1 MVSNWAKIGPKGPN
15 VKYDV
20 AFYGK
25 SIRGRWRRLWSLYKN
40 FRYPNIGVNKKWVS
54 NWENIGPKWP
64 NVKYDVAFCGLL
76 WQKYA
81 RKAAEI
87 WSLYKKCDGG
97 GHFLLCCKTS
107 FFFVTW
113 FSSWCWSWYQYFG
126 YARLCYEQEW
136 WWWWLHRYAPR
147 RARRPPLL
155 STLLPMAAKTH
166 RIKIFYICSKITA
179 KKKLERLQFSTS
191 SWFYKI

>member
-1 MVSNWAKIGPKGPN
+1 MAQCEIWCGLLWPS
-15 VKYDV
+15 V
-20 AFYGK
+20 AFCGK

-107 FFFVTW
+107 FFLWHGFHHGAGLGT
-113 FSSWCWSWYQYFG
+113 SILATLG
-126 YARLCYEQEW
+126 YATSRNGGGGGFT
-136 WWWWLHRYAPR
+136 AMR
-147 RARRPPLL
+147 RAGRAARRRCCRPFCLWPPKHIGSKYFIFVPKLYIP
-155 STLLPMAAKTH
+155 STLNTFIFWHPQRIEAA
-166 RIKIFYICSKITA
+166 INY
-179 KKKLERLQFSTS
+179 
-191 SWFYKI
+191 